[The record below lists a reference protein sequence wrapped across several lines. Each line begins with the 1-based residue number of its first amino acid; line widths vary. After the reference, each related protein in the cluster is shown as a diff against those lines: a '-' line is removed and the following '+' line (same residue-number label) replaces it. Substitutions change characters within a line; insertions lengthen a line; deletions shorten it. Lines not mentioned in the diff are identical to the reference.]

1 LKPEIQAERVAFQRE
16 IAAVEA
22 QDLVFLDE
30 SGITTN
36 LCRRYAR
43 APKGQRAF
51 SRAPAGRYERLTLLG
66 ALSCRGLA
74 ALMTIPAFTNDAVF
88 LAFVEQVLLPE
99 LRPGQTVVLD
109 NLWPH
114 KRARI
119 RELIAGAG
127 CRLLFLPRYSPEF
140 NPIEHC
146 WSKLK
151 NELRS
156 RAARTLEG
164 LQDAVGE
171 AMQCITAQN
180 AHGWF
185 DHCGYPLSPDS

>member
-1 LKPEIQAERVAFQRE
+1 VAKIAPES
-16 IAAVEA
+16 
-22 QDLVFLDE
+22 LVFLDE

-36 LCRRYAR
+36 MCRRHAR
-43 APKGQRAF
+43 SPKGQRAL

-66 ALSCRGLA
+66 AISPQGLC

-88 LAFVEQVLLPE
+88 HAFTQQVLLPE

-114 KRARI
+114 KRAEI
-119 RELIAGAG
+119 KELIEGAG
-127 CRLLFLPRYSPEF
+127 CQLLFLPRYSPEY
-140 NPIEHC
+140 NPIEPC
-146 WSKLK
+146 WSKMK

-156 RAARTLEG
+156 RAARTLES

-171 AMQCITAQN
+171 AMRNITPQN
-180 AHGWF
+180 ARAWF
-185 DHCGYPLSPDS
+185 AHCGYQLAPDS

>member
-1 LKPEIQAERVAFQRE
+1 VRPE
-16 IAAVEA
+16 
-22 QDLVFLDE
+22 DLVFIDE

-36 LCRRYAR
+36 MCRLYAR
-43 APKGQRAF
+43 APRGGRAIG
-51 SRAPAGRYERLTLLG
+51 RAPAGRYERLTLLG
-66 ALSCRGLA
+66 ALTLEGLP

-88 LAFVEQVLLPE
+88 RAFVEQVLLPE
-99 LRPGQTVVLD
+99 LRPGQVVVLD

-114 KRARI
+114 KRAEIKQRI
-119 RELIAGAG
+119 EGAG

-140 NPIEHC
+140 NPIEQC

-156 RAARTLEG
+156 RAARTLET

-171 AMQCITAQN
+171 AMLNITAQN
-180 AHGWF
+180 ARGWF
-185 DHCGYPLSPDS
+185 THCGYVSAPDG